1 MSKPPKD
8 QYFDGIADKFNRNI
22 YGTTK
27 GQLRHLMLLEAMK
40 PCLSTPQRVIEVGG
54 GAGQMAAALAMQGH
68 QVIMTDASADIIELA
83 RQHFIACHVN
93 VPVRQ
98 QSLQDINDINAF
110 SLVVCHAVLEWLA
123 APLDALAQMT
133 EQMCSGTYMSLS
145 FFNKDAAL
153 FSNLIYGN
161 FDYLDRGMKVKN
173 QVRLNPQHPLSP
185 KEVMQALAG
194 MDVSVEKVS
203 GIRCFHDYLRDKSEQ
218 RSAFEQLLSYEK
230 RYFQTEPFCWL
241 GKYIHLLLR
250 KR

>member
-1 MSKPPKD
+1 MSQPPRD
-8 QYFDGIADKFNRNI
+8 QYFDGIANKFNRNI

-40 PCLSTPQRVIEVGG
+40 PCLSEPQRVIEIGG

-68 QVIMTDASADIIELA
+68 QVVMTDASADIIELA
-83 RQHFIACHVN
+83 RQHFIDAHVD
-93 VPVRQ
+93 VPVRH
-98 QSLQDINDINAF
+98 QSLQEVNDINTF

-123 APLDALAQMT
+123 APLEALKQMT
-133 EQMCSGTYMSLS
+133 EQMRSGTYMSLS
-145 FFNKDAAL
+145 FFNKDAAI

-173 QVRLNPQHPLSP
+173 QVRLNPHHPLSP
-185 KEVMQALAG
+185 KEVLQALSD
-194 MDVSVEKVS
+194 MQVSVEKVS
-203 GIRCFHDYLRDKSEQ
+203 GIRCFHDYLRNKNEQ
-218 RSAFEQLLSYEK
+218 SSAFEQLLSYEK

-241 GKYIHLLLR
+241 GKYMHFLLR